1 VTARPQSGVGEIA
14 ARSRHLLL
22 DFDGPVCDIF
32 AGTPN
37 YAVAHDFRLALS
49 AAGIALPDAVKDLG
63 DPLEAFQIIARH
75 QPEAAE
81 LAHRELTRLE
91 FEAVITARPTEG
103 ATDLITTARA
113 TGRTVTIVTN
123 NSGDAVL
130 LYLDMHELGQY
141 ITAVI
146 GRDDADPERMKPSP
160 YRVREAVGMLGADG
174 TECAFVGDSVTD
186 VLAGRLAGVA
196 VIGFANKPKKAGA
209 LTHAGADAVTT
220 RLTEISTALRKAPR
234 PALPN

>member
-1 VTARPQSGVGEIA
+1 VTARPPSRLTEIA

-49 AAGIALPDAVKDLG
+49 AAGIVLPDEVKDLG
-63 DPLEAFQIIARH
+63 DPLEVFRIIARYQH
-75 QPEAAE
+75 EAAE
-81 LAHRELTRLE
+81 PAHRELTRLE
-91 FEAVITARPTEG
+91 FEAVLTAKPTEG
-103 ATDLITTARA
+103 AGELMTAARA
-113 TGRTVTIVTN
+113 TGRTVTIVSN

-130 LYLDMHELGQY
+130 LYLDMHQLYQHV
-141 ITAVI
+141 TAVI

-160 YRVREAVGMLGADG
+160 YRVREAVGMLGAEG
-174 TECAFVGDSVTD
+174 MECAFVGDSVTD

-209 LTHAGADAVTT
+209 LAHAGANAVTT
-220 RLTEISTALRKAPR
+220 QLAEISKALRTAPR